1 MFLNTSDSFKKALMG
16 TLNNSSWTCKDK
28 KIKEGRKKGSKY
40 SHSSIRYEDQMDII
54 NEETFKVC
62 NHLP

>member
-16 TLNNSSWTCKDK
+16 TLNSSSWTCKDK
-28 KIKEGRKKGSKY
+28 NKRRKEKKVVST
-40 SHSSIRYEDQMDII
+40 HNIIRYEDQMDKI
-54 NEETFKVC
+54 NEETFKAC